1 MLILVVHILIT
12 RSEMCN
18 RIGIYSAV
26 HTAHTL
32 QSMELEIA
40 SLTEAISNRRHVE
53 YATKQLI
60 LVVVLPPFDCW
71 YRGFESR

>member
-1 MLILVVHILIT
+1 
-12 RSEMCN
+12 
-18 RIGIYSAV
+18 
-26 HTAHTL
+26 
-32 QSMELEIA
+32 MELEIA